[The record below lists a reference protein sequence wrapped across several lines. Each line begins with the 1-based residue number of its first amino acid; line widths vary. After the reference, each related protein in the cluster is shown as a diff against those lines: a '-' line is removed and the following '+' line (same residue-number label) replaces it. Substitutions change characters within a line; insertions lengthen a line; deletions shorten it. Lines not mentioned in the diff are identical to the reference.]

1 MLKGF
6 KDFLLRGNV
15 VDLAVAVV
23 IGTAFAAVVSAFA
36 TDFIG
41 GIIGAI
47 GGTPN
52 FNGAGFEANDSKV
65 IIGSTITALI
75 NFVIVAA
82 AVYFFV
88 VVPVNRLMERRKRG
102 EEPEVEAP
110 SEDIVLLQ
118 EIRDL
123 LRARGGRSGARSRP
137 ARGAAGYQC
146 GGFSRVRRSSSSS
159 SSGCSPQPR
168 SVSSPVC
175 SSTRRRRR
183 RRHRGPARRSRR
195 RG

>member
-23 IGTAFAAVVSAFA
+23 IGTAFAAVVNAFA

-47 GGTPN
+47 GGTPDFGN
-52 FNGAGFEANDSKV
+52 AGWEVNDSKIV
-65 IIGSTITALI
+65 VGSTINQLI
-75 NFVIVAA
+75 NFLIVAA

-88 VVPVNRLMERRKRG
+88 VLPVNRLMERRKRG
-102 EEPEVEAP
+102 EEPEVESP
-110 SEDIVLLQ
+110 TEDIVLLQ

-123 LRARGGRSGARSRP
+123 LRQRSL
-137 ARGAAGYQC
+137 
-146 GGFSRVRRSSSSS
+146 
-159 SSGCSPQPR
+159 
-168 SVSSPVC
+168 
-175 SSTRRRRR
+175 
-183 RRHRGPARRSRR
+183 
-195 RG
+195 

>member
-1 MLKGF
+1 MIKGF

-23 IGTAFAAVVSAFA
+23 IGAAFGAVVAAFA

-47 GGTPN
+47 GGTPD
-52 FNGAGFEANDSKV
+52 FNAAGFEANDSKI
-65 IIGSTITALI
+65 IIGSTINALI

-102 EEPEVEAP
+102 EEPEVAAP

-123 LRARGGRSGARSRP
+123 LREQRGTGSV
-137 ARGAAGYQC
+137 
-146 GGFSRVRRSSSSS
+146 GGTTAP
-159 SSGCSPQPR
+159 G
-168 SVSSPVC
+168 
-175 SSTRRRRR
+175 
-183 RRHRGPARRSRR
+183 GPTV
-195 RG
+195 

>member
-1 MLKGF
+1 MEEPPMIKGF

-23 IGTAFAAVVSAFA
+23 IGGAFGAVVAAFAS
-36 TDFIG
+36 DFIG

-47 GGTPN
+47 GGSPN
-52 FNGAGFEANDSKV
+52 FGAAGFNAYGSRI
-65 IIGSTITALI
+65 IIGSTINALI

-88 VVPVNRLMERRKRG
+88 VVPVNKLMERRKRG

-123 LRARGGRSGARSRP
+123 LRQQNSRGI
-137 ARGAAGYQC
+137 
-146 GGFSRVRRSSSSS
+146 
-159 SSGCSPQPR
+159 
-168 SVSSPVC
+168 
-175 SSTRRRRR
+175 
-183 RRHRGPARRSRR
+183 
-195 RG
+195 

>member
-1 MLKGF
+1 MIKGF
-6 KDFLLRGNV
+6 RDFLMRGNV

-23 IGTAFAAVVSAFA
+23 IGAAFGAVIAAFA

-52 FNGAGFEANDSKV
+52 FNGAGFEANDSKI

-88 VVPVNRLMERRKRG
+88 VVPVNKLMERRKRG

-123 LRARGGRSGARSRP
+123 LRARGG
-137 ARGAAGYQC
+137 Q
-146 GGFSRVRRSSSSS
+146 V
-159 SSGCSPQPR
+159 
-168 SVSSPVC
+168 
-175 SSTRRRRR
+175 
-183 RRHRGPARRSRR
+183 
-195 RG
+195 

>member
-1 MLKGF
+1 MIKGF

-23 IGTAFAAVVSAFA
+23 IGTAFGLVVAAFSK
-36 TDFIG
+36 DFIG

-47 GGTPN
+47 GGTPD
-52 FNGAGFEANDSKV
+52 FSTAGFEANGSKI
-65 IIGSTITALI
+65 IIGSTINGLI

-88 VVPVNRLMERRKRG
+88 VVPVNKLMERRKSG

-110 SEDIVLLQ
+110 NEEIILLQ

-123 LRARGGRSGARSRP
+123 LRQRSI
-137 ARGAAGYQC
+137 
-146 GGFSRVRRSSSSS
+146 
-159 SSGCSPQPR
+159 
-168 SVSSPVC
+168 
-175 SSTRRRRR
+175 
-183 RRHRGPARRSRR
+183 
-195 RG
+195 